1 MKHGLEAKAMEKIVL
16 SSLQTREEEKN
27 DIDASRGLT
36 AITPCPRCG
45 SLTLTHT
52 GQYICQNCGTMFTKI
67 GSGGVLMDRIGLL
80 RY

>member
-1 MKHGLEAKAMEKIVL
+1 MEKIVL
-16 SSLQTREEEKN
+16 TSTKTREEDKTDFE
-27 DIDASRGLT
+27 ASRGLT

-45 SLTLTHT
+45 SLILTHT

-67 GSGGVLMDRIGLL
+67 GSGGLLIDRIGLL